1 MVELRLSW
9 MRRFFFTEGTV
20 FVCWLACL
28 TISSAFAQDV
38 PTPTSVF
45 LQNQV
50 VRIANLPSL
59 TAQSSNPTAVLATSL
74 ETIIHDKDV
83 CCGKDSGLEE
93 AVLSASSLKDLSAK
107 AQGRHVLS
115 DGLPI
120 NVRAEYLPQSS
131 LSDRFLVSTLTDQQP
146 MLVEWKSR
154 VYVVYGAVYDETR
167 TYNPDGW
174 QFTIHKLL
182 LLDVRFADHRR
193 ETEFNSDTDDWKT
206 IQGLLTLSVIRP

>member
-1 MVELRLSW
+1 MPGRRSPQPDDSSRPRDVPKSYERGGGAAGLQFFNQLLAVNQYGLRRESECDTPKASSIIEDEVSTFVICWLWASRLKIGLASRPEASMVELRLSW

-20 FVCWLACL
+20 FVCWLGCL

-107 AQGRHVLS
+107 AQGRH
-115 DGLPI
+115 
-120 NVRAEYLPQSS
+120 
-131 LSDRFLVSTLTDQQP
+131 
-146 MLVEWKSR
+146 
-154 VYVVYGAVYDETR
+154 
-167 TYNPDGW
+167 
-174 QFTIHKLL
+174 
-182 LLDVRFADHRR
+182 
-193 ETEFNSDTDDWKT
+193 
-206 IQGLLTLSVIRP
+206 